1 MTKLG
6 ELADVMRSKNAGP
19 FMLTIDVIFGSR
31 EAYERVKHSRLLTK
45 DRVAKLYKVPES
57 SVHGVYFIDQA
68 YGIKVS
74 LIKKIPSGVP
84 ACTDTLGAQQH
95 FPLSQLDIP

>member
-1 MTKLG
+1 MKLG
-6 ELADVMRSKNAGP
+6 ELANVMRSKNAGP
-19 FMLTIDVIFGSR
+19 FVITVDMIFDSKD
-31 EAYERVKHSRLLTK
+31 AYERVKDSGLITK
-45 DRVAKLYKVPES
+45 ERVAKLYRVPVS
-57 SVHGVYFIDQA
+57 SVHGVFFIDQA

-95 FPLSQLDIP
+95 FPLKELEIP